1 MNNKISGSSQGRR
14 LNIITLVDLSMDA
27 VFSTTLAITCTSKL
41 IVNGGGAGDGSRMG
55 CVVLVGMMLMMMVV
69 VLFSGS
75 SFRNVVRDVD
85 DDIDGDTDDNDHE
98 CAGDVFNLNFLA
110 ISNGIFYFNLLMK

>member
-1 MNNKISGSSQGRR
+1 
-14 LNIITLVDLSMDA
+14 MDA

-41 IVNGGGAGDGSRMG
+41 IVNGGGAGRMG

-75 SFRNVVRDVD
+75 SFKNVVRDVD

-98 CAGDVFNLNFLA
+98 CAGDVFILNFLA